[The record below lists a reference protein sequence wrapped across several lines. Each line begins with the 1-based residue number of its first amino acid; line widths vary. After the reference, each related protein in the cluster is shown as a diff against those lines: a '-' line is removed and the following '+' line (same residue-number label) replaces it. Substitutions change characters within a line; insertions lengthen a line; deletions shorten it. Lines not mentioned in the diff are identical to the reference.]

1 MTLDDGAVFLSTPPG
16 RPARASARLRG
27 SARVRSDLRSRE
39 KREFLERTG
48 APYLTKPFDL
58 REVRQLVHRMLTETG
73 GASDHR

>member
-1 MTLDDGAVFLSTPPG
+1 MTSDDGAVFLSTL
-16 RPARASARLRG
+16 PARSARLRG

-39 KREFLERTG
+39 KREFFERTG